1 MIISVR
7 PMSLVFIIVGKND
20 KPIYELEQDARR
32 GNAGGESQLNQ
43 FIIHAALDVVD
54 EMLWKNPAMFLK
66 TVDQYKN
73 LQVSAFVSA
82 GNIKFMLLHP
92 QKNEDAIK
100 SFFTEAHELYLKVLM
115 NPFYSA
121 NTPIE
126 SKPFDEKMRS
136 LLQRKLG

>member
-1 MIISVR
+1 MA
-7 PMSLVFIIVGKND
+7 MVFIMVGKND
-20 KPIYELEQDARR
+20 KPIYELEHSNDR
-32 GNAGGESQLNQ
+32 NAPGEGQLQ

-54 EMLWKNPAMFLK
+54 EMLWKNQTMFLK

-92 QKNEDAIK
+92 QKSEDAIK
-100 SFFTEAHELYLKVLM
+100 GFFTEAHELYLKVLM
-115 NPFYSA
+115 NPFYEA

-126 SKPFDEKMRS
+126 SKVFDERMRS
-136 LLQRKLG
+136 LLQKKLL